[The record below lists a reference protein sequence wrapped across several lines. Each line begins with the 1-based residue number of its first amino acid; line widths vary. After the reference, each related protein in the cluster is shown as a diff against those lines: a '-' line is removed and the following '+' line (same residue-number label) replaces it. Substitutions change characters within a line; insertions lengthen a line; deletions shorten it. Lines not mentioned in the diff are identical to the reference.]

1 MGKIFERELKGI
13 LNANE
18 DVLARVTKTCSPE
31 EKLGY
36 LRIRENPFMVI
47 RAAGSLGVD
56 LVAIRDGMSF
66 PIEVKSSTADV
77 LRFSRSEKLLLQA
90 EEMIKDCRRVNLIP
104 LYAYRYKGRRGDAW
118 KIFTL
123 EMGELDMNVYS
134 GVPKLIYSR
143 LPKVKPSRD
152 GNFIMRW
159 NDGWP
164 LSKFIDYTITLAG
177 RRCDNVRSIMTA
189 ESETKG
195 DREDVAGMHLGL
207 PEVFSAQSSQ
217 SDLIIKSSTNP
228 GSSRIL

>member
-13 LNANE
+13 LSAND

-31 EKLGY
+31 EKSGY

-77 LRFSRSEKLLLQA
+77 LRFSRSEKLLIQA
-90 EEMIKDCRRVNLIP
+90 EEMIKDCRRVNLVP

-123 EMGELDMNVYS
+123 EMGELDMNTYS
-134 GVPKLIYSR
+134 GIPKLIYGQ
-143 LPKVKPSRD
+143 LPRVRPSKD

-159 NDGWP
+159 KDGWP

-177 RRCDNVRSIMTA
+177 RRCQTVRSLASA
-189 ESETKG
+189 E
-195 DREDVAGMHLGL
+195 V
-207 PEVFSAQSSQ
+207 EVRTDTSTLADAPLRILDAYPSQ
-217 SDLIIKSSTNP
+217 SP
-228 GSSRIL
+228 